1 MILILRGHIRNS
13 FETPELRI
21 LVHEMHKLDPT
32 LHIYIHTWN
41 VVSNNLSWRPMPLN
55 PTPVTPTLIRTY
67 FGELAKCIQHIMIE
81 DDSNIKLIGNISGNI
96 CKTKMPV
103 QGWKNYWY
111 GQYQILK
118 HLQTKHLPKQTIIN
132 TRFDVLSNSVSFE
145 KYDILHFIQENKE
158 NQFTKNKFMFETK
171 QVGMDNLYL
180 GNLTTMLSLVTMF
193 HYHLD
198 EIQVK
203 YPFITNQEHLSFFMN
218 EDIKSGWNW
227 AFLVVFLFFIGF
239 VVCMVYMYK
248 EELKISRLFIK
259 KNEML

>member
-41 VVSNNLSWRPMPLN
+41 VVSNNLSWRPMSLN
-55 PTPVTPTLIRTY
+55 PTPVTPNLIRTY

-81 DDSNIKLIGNISGNI
+81 DDSDIKLIGNLSGNI

-118 HLQTKHLPKQTIIN
+118 YLQSKHLPRQTIIN

-145 KYDILHFIQENKE
+145 KYDILHFIQENKDKS
-158 NQFTKNKFMFETK
+158 FTKNKFMFEK
-171 QVGMDNLYL
+171 KEVGMDNVYL
-180 GNLTTMLSLVTMF
+180 GNLTTMLSLVSNF

-198 EIQVK
+198 DIQVK
-203 YPFITNQEHLSFFMN
+203 YPFITNQEHLAFFVN
-218 EDIKSGWNW
+218 EEIKSKGAWTYIV
-227 AFLVVFLFFIGF
+227 LVFLILF
-239 VVCMVYMYK
+239 VVCMLYMYK
-248 EELKISRLFIK
+248 EELKISTLFIK
-259 KNEML
+259 KNELL